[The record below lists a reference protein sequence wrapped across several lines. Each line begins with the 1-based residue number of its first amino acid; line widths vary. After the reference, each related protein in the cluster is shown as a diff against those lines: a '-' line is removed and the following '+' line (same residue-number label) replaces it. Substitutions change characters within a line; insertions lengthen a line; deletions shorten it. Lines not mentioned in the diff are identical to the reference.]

1 MLVHLVLITSI
12 FVAFSSYKGQKLISP
27 SFVLIG
33 LFAVF
38 RYEFGN
44 DYSSYKRWYDHIKA
58 GGESPY
64 KGEFG
69 FSLLNR
75 ISPSFFLIIATTT
88 IFFLVVIYFLI
99 KDNLDA
105 NFGSIAFLI
114 FIINPYLFLVNLS
127 AIRQCIALCIFI
139 ISLTFAKNKNFKIYV
154 LLIILAALFHAS
166 AVLLIPVYFIIN
178 DRKIT
183 RIHALIIGVIMTVLL
198 LADVLIE
205 TVLKTGLEIISRPDY
220 IHYFNEGSS
229 NSLRATILTG
239 IYFVY
244 VLINLKNLKGFHLIC
259 GKLYLFGLVF
269 GVLAY
274 HFAMFTRLQ
283 MYFDI
288 FSIITIPAILQY
300 HVNNDEGK
308 VSRFFNL
315 YAFPAIIL
323 LIYILR
329 YISFF
334 NNPIWKSFTSYHT
347 IFEAIL

>member
-1 MLVHLVLITSI
+1 MLVHLILITSI
-12 FVAFSSYKGQKLISP
+12 FIAFSSYKGHKLLSP

-33 LFAVF
+33 IFAIL

-44 DYSSYKRWYDHIKA
+44 DYSSYRKWYNHIKS
-58 GGESPY
+58 GEESPY
-64 KGEFG
+64 KGEYG
-69 FSLLNR
+69 FTLLNR
-75 ISPSFFLIIATTT
+75 ITPSFYLLIAITT

-99 KDNLDA
+99 RDNLDA
-105 NFGSIAFLI
+105 SFGSIAFLI
-114 FIINPYLFLVNLS
+114 YIINPYLFLVNLS

-139 ISLTFAKNKNFKIYV
+139 ISLKFAKNKNFKIYA
-154 LLIILAALFHAS
+154 LLIIIAALFHAS
-166 AVLLIPVYFIIN
+166 AILLIPVYFIIN

-183 RIHALIIGVIMTVLL
+183 RIHALIISIIMAVLL
-198 LADVLIE
+198 VADVIIE
-205 TVLKTGLEIISRPDY
+205 TVLKTGLQIISRPDY

-229 NSLRATILTG
+229 NSIRATILTG
-239 IYFVY
+239 VYFVY

-274 HFAMFTRLQ
+274 HFSMFTRLQ

-288 FSIITIPAILQY
+288 FSIITIPAIIQY
-300 HVNNDEGK
+300 HIYNDEGK

-315 YAFPAIIL
+315 YAFPATIL

-334 NNPIWKSFTSYHT
+334 TNPIWKSFTSYHT
-347 IFEAIL
+347 IFEALL